1 MLTTQFRFGKWH
13 SACCNC
19 AIMQRNWPAHAS
31 PGNILKNH
39 PKEDDLQTLIG
50 KKWAE
55 IIDDVILHSFGA
67 KFSHSKNFKKKNVPK
82 FMLTTQFRFGKWH
95 SACCNCAI
103 MQRNWPAHASPGN
116 ILKNHPKEDDL
127 QTLIGKK
134 WAEIIDD
141 VILLHSFG
149 AKFSHSNNCKKK
161 NVCFHE
167 MVQEIKVPLFFL
179 SLILLIRT
187 QEWLPLKFYLN

>member
-1 MLTTQFRFGKWH
+1 M
-13 SACCNC
+13 
-19 AIMQRNWPAHAS
+19 P
-31 PGNILKNH
+31 NIFFLKF
-39 PKEDDLQTLIG
+39 K
-50 KKWAE
+50 
-55 IIDDVILHSFGA
+55 VIFF
-67 KFSHSKNFKKKNVPK
+67 KFQL
-82 FMLTTQFRFGKWH
+82 MLTTQFRFGKWH

-167 MVQEIKVPLFFL
+167 MVEEIKGPTIFSQFDSFIMDSGVIANK
-179 SLILLIRT
+179 ILLKSK
-187 QEWLPLKFYLN
+187 QENSWLSIGCFLINLNALTLHDEKRDL

>member
-67 KFSHSKNFKKKNVPK
+67 KFSHS
-82 FMLTTQFRFGKWH
+82 
-95 SACCNCAI
+95 
-103 MQRNWPAHASPGN
+103 
-116 ILKNHPKEDDL
+116 
-127 QTLIGKK
+127 
-134 WAEIIDD
+134 
-141 VILLHSFG
+141 
-149 AKFSHSNNCKKK
+149 NNCKKK

-167 MVQEIKVPLFFL
+167 MMEEIKVPLFFP
-179 SLILLIRT
+179 SLILLIWIPFNLK
-187 QEWLPLKFYLN
+187 QENSWVSIRCFLINFFSSLKSLRYFMKFRGADWHLL

>member
-1 MLTTQFRFGKWH
+1 
-13 SACCNC
+13 
-19 AIMQRNWPAHAS
+19 
-31 PGNILKNH
+31 
-39 PKEDDLQTLIG
+39 
-50 KKWAE
+50 
-55 IIDDVILHSFGA
+55 
-67 KFSHSKNFKKKNVPK
+67 
-82 FMLTTQFRFGKWH
+82 MLTTQFRFGKWH

-179 SLILLIRT
+179 SLILLIWT
-187 QEWLPLKFYLN
+187 QMWLPLRFFLTQNWKTLDFQSAVILLIYLFFQPEILKVYYEV

>member
-1 MLTTQFRFGKWH
+1 
-13 SACCNC
+13 
-19 AIMQRNWPAHAS
+19 
-31 PGNILKNH
+31 
-39 PKEDDLQTLIG
+39 
-50 KKWAE
+50 
-55 IIDDVILHSFGA
+55 
-67 KFSHSKNFKKKNVPK
+67 
-82 FMLTTQFRFGKWH
+82 MLTTQFRFGKWH

-161 NVCFHE
+161 NACFHE

-187 QEWLPLKFYLN
+187 QEWLPLRFHLNQSRKTLRLFPLIYLFIFQPFMSFRGANWDLL

>member
-67 KFSHSKNFKKKNVPK
+67 KFSHS
-82 FMLTTQFRFGKWH
+82 
-95 SACCNCAI
+95 
-103 MQRNWPAHASPGN
+103 
-116 ILKNHPKEDDL
+116 
-127 QTLIGKK
+127 
-134 WAEIIDD
+134 
-141 VILLHSFG
+141 
-149 AKFSHSNNCKKK
+149 NNCKKK

-167 MVQEIKVPLFFL
+167 MVEEIKVPLFFL
-179 SLILLIRT
+179 SLILLLWI
-187 QEWLPLKFYLN
+187 QEWLPIRFYWNQNRKTLDFQLAAFLLIWTHWHCMMKKRDL